1 MRLADFIETNM
12 EEILSDWEEFARTL
26 LPAAGGMSMSALRD
40 HAEQI
45 MHAVAQDLRKNQ
57 SRSEQA
63 AKARGETV
71 RSAPSPET
79 AAETH
84 AVLRATGGFTIQ
96 QMVAE
101 YRALRAAVLR
111 RWADSHEPGPDTL
124 GDMTRFNEAIDQA
137 VAESVDFFTV
147 ETERWRNVFL
157 GVLGHDLRGPLN
169 AILLTSRL
177 LAQMNDGT
185 PVNDVITRLIRG
197 GERMRQLLDD
207 LLDYNRGSLDLGIP
221 VTPAITDLALTCQ
234 EEIELQRV
242 AWPDNVIDL
251 VSEGP
256 TQGMWDASRL
266 KQVVGN
272 LIANAAKYGDP
283 GTPVTVRLAG
293 NDHDVLLSVENTG
306 PAIAAAGMQLLFE
319 PLRRGAHGDVRTERT
334 SLGLGLFIVRQIVR
348 AHGGAVSVSSK
359 DGKTRFDVT
368 LPRNQPASQ

>member
-26 LPAAGGMSMSALRD
+26 LPASGGMSMSALRD

-63 AKARGETV
+63 AKSRGETV

-242 AWPDNVIDL
+242 AWPDNVIEL
-251 VSEGP
+251 VTEGP

-368 LPRNQPASQ
+368 LPRNQPASR

>member
-26 LPAAGGMSMSALRD
+26 LPASGGMSMSALRD

-63 AKARGETV
+63 AKSRGETV

-147 ETERWRNVFL
+147 ESERWRNVFL

-242 AWPDNVIDL
+242 AWPDNVIEL
-251 VSEGP
+251 VTEGP

-368 LPRNQPASQ
+368 LPRNQPASR

>member
-147 ETERWRNVFL
+147 ESERWRNVFL

-242 AWPDNVIDL
+242 AWPDNVIEL
-251 VSEGP
+251 VTEGP

-368 LPRNQPASQ
+368 LPRNQPASR

>member
-242 AWPDNVIDL
+242 AWPDNVIEL
-251 VSEGP
+251 VTEGP

-368 LPRNQPASQ
+368 LPRNQPASR

>member
-26 LPAAGGMSMSALRD
+26 LPASGGMSMSALRD

-63 AKARGETV
+63 AKSRGETV

-147 ETERWRNVFL
+147 ESERWRNVFL

-242 AWPDNVIDL
+242 AWPDNVIEL
-251 VSEGP
+251 VTEGP